1 MLIPHLH
8 KASPVSGQWTL
19 QLSRGAYKT
28 SLNMKQPFLKIII
41 SVLFITGCKDSTKSK
56 SNNDPRASV
65 TANLLKDANK
75 IYKNIYIMAK
85 PDSIAIDTART
96 VVIVVDMENDFGSK
110 GGMFDRAGIDISM
123 IQKVINPTPKVLAAA
138 RKAGIKIIYL
148 KMGYHE
154 DLSDIGNEESPNRV
168 RHLQFMHVGDTI
180 VTPNGSKSRILIRDS
195 WGTDIV
201 PDLKPQAGDIVMYKT
216 RFSGFY
222 KTELD
227 SLLKQLG
234 KRYLVFT
241 GCTTSICVEST
252 VRDAMFRDYSS
263 IVLADCTAE
272 PIGYGLSRS
281 NHEASLLS
289 IQTLLGWVS
298 NSDEFIKAVNQQP
311 VNNTQKLQ

>member
-1 MLIPHLH
+1 D
-8 KASPVSGQWTL
+8 
-19 QLSRGAYKT
+19 
-28 SLNMKQPFLKIII
+28 N
-41 SVLFITGCKDSTKSK
+41 SK
-56 SNNDPRASV
+56 SSTPVNSPGSI
-65 TANLLKDANK
+65 NK
-75 IYKNIYIMAK
+75 KFMNIHIMAK
-85 PDSIAIDTART
+85 PDSIAIDSART
-96 VVIVVDMENDFGSK
+96 AVIVVDMENDFGSK

-123 IQKVINPTPKVLAAA
+123 IQKVIHPTSKVLTAA

-154 DLSDIGNEESPNRV
+154 DLSDLGSEESPNRV

-180 VTPNGSKSRILIRDS
+180 TAPDGSKSRILIRDS

-201 PDLKPQAGDIVMYKT
+201 PELKPQTGDIVIYKT

-227 SLLKQLG
+227 SILKQLD
-234 KRYLVFT
+234 KKYLIIT

-263 IVLADCTAE
+263 IVLEDCTAE
-272 PIGYGLSRS
+272 PIGYGLPRS
-281 NHEASLLS
+281 NHDASILS

-298 NSDEFIKAVNQQP
+298 TSDEFIKAVEQKALNIE
-311 VNNTQKLQ
+311 QKLQ

>member
-1 MLIPHLH
+1 
-8 KASPVSGQWTL
+8 
-19 QLSRGAYKT
+19 
-28 SLNMKQPFLKIII
+28 MKQSILKIII
-41 SVLFITGCKDSTKSK
+41 PALLIIGCKGHSENK
-56 SNNDPRASV
+56 SNNDSKSSV
-65 TANLLKDANK
+65 TAHSSKDMNK
-75 IYKNIYIMAK
+75 IYKNIHIMAK

-96 VVIVVDMENDFGSK
+96 AVIVVDMENDFGSK

-123 IQKVINPTPKVLAAA
+123 IQKVINPTSKVLAAA

-154 DLSDIGNEESPNRV
+154 DLSDIGKEESPNRV

-180 VTPNGSKSRILIRDS
+180 IAPNGSKSRILIRDS

-201 PDLKPQAGDIVMYKT
+201 PELKPQTNDIVIYKT

-227 SLLKQLG
+227 SLLKQLN
-234 KRYLVFT
+234 KKYLIIT

-263 IVLADCTAE
+263 IVLEDCTAE
-272 PIGYGLSRS
+272 PIGYRLPRS

-298 NSDEFIKAVNQQP
+298 NSNEFIKALQKQP
-311 VNNTQKLQ
+311 INNGQKLR

>member
-1 MLIPHLH
+1 
-8 KASPVSGQWTL
+8 
-19 QLSRGAYKT
+19 
-28 SLNMKQPFLKIII
+28 MKQHILNIII
-41 SVLFITGCKDSTKSK
+41 PVIFVTGCNAKEENKRIDESPITVNS
-56 SNNDPRASV
+56 SNEN
-65 TANLLKDANK
+65 NK
-75 IYKNIYIMAK
+75 IYKNIHIMAK
-85 PDSIAIDTART
+85 PDSISIDPART
-96 VVIVVDMENDFGSK
+96 AVIVVDMENDFGSK

-123 IQKVINPTPKVLAAA
+123 IQKVINPTSSVLTAA

-148 KMGYHE
+148 KMGYQE
-154 DLSDIGNEESPNRV
+154 DLSDLGSEESPNRV

-180 VTPNGSKSRILIRDS
+180 TAPNGAKSRILIRGS

-201 PDLKPQAGDIVMYKT
+201 PELKPQTGDIVMYKT

-234 KRYLVFT
+234 KKYLIFT

-263 IVLADCTAE
+263 IVLEDCTAE
-272 PIGYGLSRS
+272 PIGYGLPRS
-281 NHEASLLS
+281 NHDASILS

-298 NSDEFIKAVNQQP
+298 TSDEFIKAIKQQP
-311 VNNTQKLQ
+311 IKIEQKFQE

>member
-1 MLIPHLH
+1 
-8 KASPVSGQWTL
+8 
-19 QLSRGAYKT
+19 
-28 SLNMKQPFLKIII
+28 MKQYFLTTIILA
-41 SVLFITGCKDSTKSK
+41 LFIIECKSK
-56 SNNDPRASV
+56 VENKSNEDSKSSIS
-65 TANLLKDANK
+65 ANSSNGISK
-75 IYKNIYIMAK
+75 IFKNIHVMAK

-96 VVIVVDMENDFGSK
+96 AIIVVDMENDFGGK

-123 IQKVINPTPKVLAAA
+123 IQKVINPTSNVLAAA
-138 RKAGIKIIYL
+138 RRAGIKIIYL

-154 DLSDIGNEESPNRV
+154 DLSDIGSDESPNRV

-180 VTPNGSKSRILIRDS
+180 TAPNGSTSRILIRDS

-201 PDLKPQAGDIVMYKT
+201 PELKPQTGDIVIYKT

-227 SLLKQLG
+227 SILKQLD
-234 KRYLVFT
+234 KRYLIIT

-263 IVLADCTAE
+263 IVLEDCTAE

-289 IQTLLGWVS
+289 IQTLFGWVS
-298 NSDEFIKAVNQQP
+298 TSDEFIKSLKNPTTSENQKFQ
-311 VNNTQKLQ
+311 